1 MAVRREGRGGGVAA
15 AALFAA
21 SAFGLGCDK
30 GLRRIHCGRTSRH
43 EAIGRASLEP
53 GNQWFLTGTFIGVG
67 ATPMVAGDE
76 I

>member
-15 AALFAA
+15 AALCAA
-21 SAFGLGCDK
+21 SDACDK

-43 EAIGRASLEP
+43 EAIRRASLEP
-53 GNQWFLTGTFIGVG
+53 ANQWFLAGTFIGVG
-67 ATPMVAGDE
+67 ATPTVAGDE